1 MASPIELIGN
11 HLINQLAQLN
21 AHVRGMGDSADRA
34 INGFYMEVKR
44 ATRAFDESRGLR
56 YRPATIQLSTNI
68 VGAGSASSGSADFR
82 VAQNED
88 FVVHEVRGF
97 VMQTALPSE
106 PVVSANLG
114 FEQAAGAIILSPL
127 DRLIM
132 KAQNCRV
139 TILNKD
145 SKVPITENEGISL
158 ASITPEA
165 NGLPMRFGPDLVPN
179 FIIPHNT
186 TIQAQ
191 FAIQS
196 TNAIFNTAATY
207 YGVAL
212 VGAYVSREFR

>member
-1 MASPIELIGN
+1 MASPIEIIGN

-21 AHVRGMGDSADRA
+21 AHIRGMGDSALRD
-34 INGFYMEVKR
+34 INGYYMEAKR
-44 ATRAFDESRGLR
+44 AVRAFDEARGLR
-56 YRPATIQLSTNI
+56 YRPASIQLSANI
-68 VGAGSASSGSADFR
+68 VGAGTAASGSADFR

-88 FVVHEVRGF
+88 FLVHEVRGF
-97 VMQTALPSE
+97 VMQTDLASE
-106 PVVSANLG
+106 IGVDPELAHVGN
-114 FEQAAGAIILSPL
+114 GAVDALSPH

-145 SKVPITENEGISL
+145 TKVPITENEGISL

-165 NGLPMRFGPDLVPN
+165 HGLPLRFGPDLVPA
-179 FIIPHNT
+179 FIIPHNM

-191 FAIQS
+191 FALQ
-196 TNAIFNTAATY
+196 ADDAMFNTAACT

-212 VGAYVSREFR
+212 VGAYISREFR